1 MTIRAA
7 LDARYSFTRQYLS
20 TAKEA
25 ARQARR
31 IEERYTAREP
41 SEAVRSK
48 HLGFATTAV
57 FHSYAAIEA
66 ELWSV
71 LNHGPGH
78 HLGTNRI
85 DHAALRILE
94 PLAELLEWQDVLVKC
109 KAILHVLQRRP
120 LPNGRGATQRLI
132 LLARLRNELVHYK
145 SRWNAQMSDAG
156 FVRGLRAQHFS
167 VPPFRRNA
175 AVYFPLQVL
184 GASCAAWSV
193 RTSFEF
199 LLEFYE
205 CLGVAHPLTDF
216 RVG

>member
-7 LDARYSFTRQYLS
+7 LDARYSFTRQFLS
-20 TAKEA
+20 TAKHA
-25 ARQARR
+25 ARQAQG
-31 IEERYTAREP
+31 IETRYADRAA

-48 HLGFATTAV
+48 HLGYSTTAV
-57 FHSYAAIEA
+57 FHAYAAIEA

-78 HLGTNRI
+78 HLGTNGI
-85 DHAALRILE
+85 DQAALQMLG
-94 PLAELLEWQDVLVKC
+94 PLAPVLEREDALAKSRT
-109 KAILHVLQRRP
+109 ILHVLQKRA
-120 LPNGRGATQRLI
+120 LPTGQGATQRLV

-145 SRWNAQMSDAG
+145 SRWNAQMSDAR
-156 FVRGLRAQHFS
+156 FVRGLEAQHFD

-184 GASCAAWSV
+184 GASCATWCV
-193 RTSFEF
+193 RTSYDF

-205 CLGVAHPLTDF
+205 CLGVAHPLRNF
-216 RVG
+216 RVA